1 MFSTKNTHTREFVHL
16 MPRVKTEWVQNW
28 IQNSALWSSNFT
40 SITNT
45 TYPPTKIIINTQ
57 ALAIDLTGFVVCAYH
72 MFTLFTQFLNFKSTG
87 PAWLYHV
94 KISLYLL
101 VAIYLIYVLSM
112 YKNFLLRQQKFLTYQ
127 YQYIYLYQIYNNTY
141 TYHNTKRTSQ
151 KCYTIQKYLFSLQNV
166 NTENG
171 HKGYK
176 KDNTIV
182 P

>member
-1 MFSTKNTHTREFVHL
+1 
-16 MPRVKTEWVQNW
+16 
-28 IQNSALWSSNFT
+28 
-40 SITNT
+40 
-45 TYPPTKIIINTQ
+45 
-57 ALAIDLTGFVVCAYH
+57 
-72 MFTLFTQFLNFKSTG
+72 
-87 PAWLYHV
+87 
-94 KISLYLL
+94 
-101 VAIYLIYVLSM
+101 M

-151 KCYTIQKYLFSLQNV
+151 KCYTIQKYLVSLQNV